1 MLNREGNVSCQK
13 GRLQSIVRRLKDR
26 IALNRRAFILYSILR
41 ALVLVTLIRCIMTQ
55 RWEGVAISILVL
67 VLFLVPSLVE
77 GMAHIEIPGLF
88 QAIIYSFIFAAEI
101 LGEID
106 HYYVLIPGWDT
117 ILHTLNGFL
126 CAAIGFSLV
135 DLLNRSSKNISLS
148 PIYVTL
154 AAFCFSMTIGVLWEF
169 VEFSF
174 DTFFGMDMQKDTFVT
189 SISSVALDPANEGN
203 RIQIND
209 IATTTM
215 TTAAGETTT
224 INGYLD
230 IGLIDTM
237 KDLLVNFVGALVFS
251 VVGYRHLKKHESGNW
266 AEGLH
271 VRPVPVEQYQENE
284 RRLDEMEA
292 ARKGKKRQCE

>member
-1 MLNREGNVSCQK
+1 MPK
-13 GRLQSIVRRLKDR
+13 GKLQSIIRRLKNR
-26 IALNRRAFILYSILR
+26 IALNRRTFILYSVLR
-41 ALVLVTLIRCIMTQ
+41 VLVLVTLIRCIMTQ

-77 GMAHIEIPGLF
+77 GMARIEIPGLF

-135 DLLNRSSKNISLS
+135 DLLNRSSKNVNLS
-148 PIYVTL
+148 PVYVTL
-154 AAFCFSMTIGVLWEF
+154 VAFCFSMTIGVLWEF
-169 VEFSF
+169 VEFGF

-189 SISSVALDPANEGN
+189 NISSVALDPANEGD

-209 IATTTM
+209 IATATI
-215 TTAAGETTT
+215 TTATGEATT

-237 KDLLVNFVGALVFS
+237 KDLLVNFAGALVFS
-251 VVGYRHLKKHESGNW
+251 VVGYRHLKKNESGNW

-271 VRPVPVEQYQENE
+271 VKPMPVEQYQEDE
-284 RRLDEMEA
+284 RKLDDMEA
-292 ARKGKKRQCE
+292 KREDRRRRT

>member
-1 MLNREGNVSCQK
+1 MPK
-13 GRLQSIVRRLKDR
+13 GKLQSIIRRLKNR
-26 IALNRRAFILYSILR
+26 IALNRRTFILYSVLR
-41 ALVLVTLIRCIMTQ
+41 VLVLVTLIRCIMTQ

-77 GMAHIEIPGLF
+77 GMARIEIPGLF

-101 LGEID
+101 LDEID

-135 DLLNRSSKNISLS
+135 DLLNRSSKNVNLS
-148 PIYVTL
+148 PVYVTL
-154 AAFCFSMTIGVLWEF
+154 VAFCFSMTIGVLWEF
-169 VEFSF
+169 VEFGF

-189 SISSVALDPANEGN
+189 NISSVALDPANEGD

-209 IATTTM
+209 IATTTI
-215 TTAAGETTT
+215 TTATGEATT

-237 KDLLVNFVGALVFS
+237 KDLLVNFAGALVFS
-251 VVGYRHLKKHESGNW
+251 VVGYRHLKKNESGNW

-271 VRPVPVEQYQENE
+271 VKPMPVEQYQEDE
-284 RRLDEMEA
+284 RKLDDMEA
-292 ARKGKKRQCE
+292 KREDRRRRT

>member
-1 MLNREGNVSCQK
+1 MPK
-13 GRLQSIVRRLKDR
+13 GKLQSIIRRLKNR
-26 IALNRRAFILYSILR
+26 IALNRRTFILYSVLR
-41 ALVLVTLIRCIMTQ
+41 VLVLVTLIRCIMTQ

-67 VLFLVPSLVE
+67 VLFFVPSLVE
-77 GMAHIEIPGLF
+77 GMARIEIPGLF

-135 DLLNRSSKNISLS
+135 DLLNRSSKNVNLS
-148 PIYVTL
+148 PVYVTL
-154 AAFCFSMTIGVLWEF
+154 VAFCFSMTIGVLWEF
-169 VEFSF
+169 VEFGF

-189 SISSVALDPANEGN
+189 NISSVALDPANEGD

-209 IATTTM
+209 IATTTI
-215 TTAAGETTT
+215 TTATGEATT

-237 KDLLVNFVGALVFS
+237 KDLLVNFAGALVFS
-251 VVGYRHLKKHESGNW
+251 VVGYRHLKKNESGNW

-271 VRPVPVEQYQENE
+271 VKPMPVEQYQEDE
-284 RRLDEMEA
+284 RKLDDMEA
-292 ARKGKKRQCE
+292 KREDRRRRT

>member
-41 ALVLVTLIRCIMTQ
+41 ALVLVTLIRCLMTQ

-154 AAFCFSMTIGVLWEF
+154 VAFCFSMTIGVLWEF

>member
-154 AAFCFSMTIGVLWEF
+154 VAFYFSMTIGVLWEF

>member
-284 RRLDEMEA
+284 RRIDEVEA

>member
-209 IATTTM
+209 IATTTI

>member
-13 GRLQSIVRRLKDR
+13 GRLQSIARRLKDR

-55 RWEGVAISILVL
+55 RWEGVPISILVL

-77 GMAHIEIPGLF
+77 GMTHIEIPGLF

-135 DLLNRSSKNISLS
+135 DLLNGSSKNISLS

-154 AAFCFSMTIGVLWEF
+154 VAFCFSMTIGVLWEF

>member
-1 MLNREGNVSCQK
+1 MPK

-41 ALVLVTLIRCIMTQ
+41 ALVLVTLIRCLMTQ

-284 RRLDEMEA
+284 RRIDEVEA

>member
-135 DLLNRSSKNISLS
+135 DLLNGSSKNISLS

-154 AAFCFSMTIGVLWEF
+154 VAFYFSMTIGVLWEF

>member
-1 MLNREGNVSCQK
+1 MPK
-13 GRLQSIVRRLKDR
+13 GKLQSIIRRLKNR
-26 IALNRRAFILYSILR
+26 IALNRRTFILYSVLR
-41 ALVLVTLIRCIMTQ
+41 VLVLVTLIRCIMTQ

-77 GMAHIEIPGLF
+77 GMARIEIPGLF
-88 QAIIYSFIFAAEI
+88 QAIIYSFIFATEI

-135 DLLNRSSKNISLS
+135 DLLNRSSKNVNLS
-148 PIYVTL
+148 PVYVTL
-154 AAFCFSMTIGVLWEF
+154 VAFCFSMTIGVLWEF
-169 VEFSF
+169 VEFGF

-189 SISSVALDPANEGN
+189 NISSVALDPANEGD

-209 IATTTM
+209 IATTTI
-215 TTAAGETTT
+215 TTATGEATT

-237 KDLLVNFVGALVFS
+237 KDLLVNFAGALVFS
-251 VVGYRHLKKHESGNW
+251 VVGYRHLKKNESGNW

-271 VRPVPVEQYQENE
+271 VKPMPVEQYQEDE
-284 RRLDEMEA
+284 RKLDDMEA
-292 ARKGKKRQCE
+292 KREDRRRRT